1 MQKWMI
7 RNVKADTL
15 TMAKALSVEEI
26 IARLLV
32 NREIYNLEECD
43 KFINPRLEDLLD
55 AGVMADME
63 KAVLIM
69 KKHIDEGKN
78 ILIVGD
84 YDVDGVISS
93 YILYKG
99 LTRLKA
105 KVTYHIPDR
114 ITEGYGI
121 NINIID
127 KAKENK
133 IDLIITCDNGIAAL
147 EQIKYAKS
155 LGISVIITD
164 HHDIP
169 FIEKDEGIRNFVI
182 PEGDA
187 VINPKRLDC
196 AYAFKKLCGAG
207 IAFKFIEKL
216 YEAFSIDK
224 KEAYKFIEYAAIA
237 TVCDVVDL
245 VGENRV
251 IVKKGLEM
259 INNTTSL
266 GLRALIEETGI
277 KGKTISAYHLG
288 FIIGPCINATGRL
301 ESAVLSLKLLLSED
315 IEEAKD
321 LANKLHA
328 LNAERQELTNEGLLK
343 AIDDIEKKYIEDSKV
358 LVVYIPEIHES
369 IAGIIA
375 GRIRERYN
383 LPSIVLTKAK
393 EGVKGSGRSIEGY
406 NMFEELLKCKEVLE
420 KFGGHPMAAG
430 LSLKEENI
438 ERLRKNLNDNCTLS
452 EEDRIPKVLIDTALP
467 FKNITLDLVE
477 KIQCLE
483 PYGKG
488 NSKPI
493 FAEKNITILRANII
507 GKNKNVIK
515 LYLGSRD
522 GKLMEGILFNE
533 VDRFESFIIEEFGEE
548 ELSNLYLGARNSIMV
563 DMVFTLD
570 INEYMDRKSIQ
581 VQIRDFRKF
590 R

>member
-32 NREIYNLEECD
+32 NREIYDLEECH
-43 KFINPRLEDLLD
+43 KFINPSLEYLLD

-245 VGENRV
+245 IGENRV

-321 LANKLHA
+321 LASKLHA

-438 ERLRKNLNDNCTLS
+438 EKLRKNLNDNCTLS

-581 VQIRDFRKF
+581 VQIRDFRKS